1 MQAAVPKQQIA
12 ASSLCALYFF
22 GCASISNLNARMPS
36 YCCNRQEPDPQ
47 RSCSVSSALEIGG
60 HLVAD
65 RATPKLS
72 AQWHPIARTV
82 GRTLMVDRS
91 PRADLA
97 VLVFWH

>member
-1 MQAAVPKQQIA
+1 M
-12 ASSLCALYFF
+12 
-22 GCASISNLNARMPS
+22 
-36 YCCNRQEPDPQ
+36 
-47 RSCSVSSALEIGG
+47 SSALEIGG

-82 GRTLMVDRS
+82 GRTLIWSIAVLGLISLGIGLR
-91 PRADLA
+91 